1 MARMYNA
8 SQVLDMLQ
16 LDEDLDGNE
25 SDYPEDFET
34 ESDEE
39 DVSDLD
45 DNDNV
50 AVNVNANAYN
60 DNGSD
65 SDIAGPDI
73 FGANSEIY
81 VFSGNTLY

>member
-45 DNDNV
+45 DNDNL
-50 AVNVNANAYN
+50 AVNVNAKHTTIMVAIAILQVLHHIMHAYK
-60 DNGSD
+60 
-65 SDIAGPDI
+65 
-73 FGANSEIY
+73 F
-81 VFSGNTLY
+81 